1 MIPHETASTFINGDH
16 QKTHQN
22 NQNVMDKSAFFDL
35 KAPLSN
41 PTPSPDPNVDIDNE
55 QVCIPKKILKD
66 FKESLT

>member
-1 MIPHETASTFINGDH
+1 
-16 QKTHQN
+16 
-22 NQNVMDKSAFFDL
+22 MDKSAFFDL

-66 FKESLT
+66 VKESLT